1 MSPKSRHA
9 AIVLSLL
16 FVVILSLG
24 LVLFY
29 PFEKEVS
36 AGDIQHCL
44 DSLGNGNLDDP
55 SLMRKRAYDLATV
68 IFDDSAECDRF
79 ADEVT
84 QIYFV
89 SKNVDFLLVYNTG
102 GFGGATMADD
112 PEWPS
117 ILEGMKSELA
127 DLGYESIIIEHQR
140 GKGGIFG
147 FIEEVEELEDNYATK
162 APELAAKVAFL
173 TKYNPGLKVITT
185 GRCFGAIFSNE
196 VMELEAENLRVY
208 SIQAGVPFWY
218 TEPSGE
224 RTLVIRDNGIM
235 SDTLG
240 KRGLFSFLWAF
251 FRANFGQR
259 LSTSP
264 IEGGSV
270 KILSW
275 YFKTPGHTYTWNYPG
290 VRSRI
295 IAFLEENFAH
305 EGV

>member
-9 AIVLSLL
+9 TIVLSLL

-29 PFEKEVS
+29 PFEKGVS
-36 AGDIQHCL
+36 AEDIQHCL
-44 DSLGNGNLDDP
+44 DSLGNENLDDP
-55 SLMRKRAYDLATV
+55 SLMRERAYELATV
-68 IFDDSAECDRF
+68 LFDDSAECDRF
-79 ADEVT
+79 ANEVT
-84 QIYFV
+84 AIYFA

-102 GFGGATMADD
+102 GFGGAAMADD

-117 ILEGMKSELA
+117 ILEGIRAELA
-127 DLGYESIIIEHQR
+127 DLGYESMIIEHQR
-140 GKGGIFG
+140 GKGGIGG
-147 FIEEVEELEDNYATK
+147 FIEEVEELEDDYLTK

-173 TKYNPGLKVITT
+173 TKYNPELKVITT

-218 TEPSGE
+218 TEPGGE
-224 RTLVIRDNGIM
+224 RTLVLEDNGEMPDI
-235 SDTLG
+235 LG
-240 KRGLFSFLWAF
+240 KRGLLVFLWALGK
-251 FRANFGQR
+251 ANFGQR
-259 LSTSP
+259 PSSSP
-264 IEGGSV
+264 IEGGSI

-275 YFKTPGHTYTWNYPG
+275 YFRTPGHTYAWNYPG

-295 IAFLEENFAH
+295 VAFLEENFAN